1 MERGGQ
7 RSKTTGRKFAVLAVD
22 DDALILMHTAAMLEE
37 IGFVAFEA
45 MSGRQA
51 LEILRREKAIDVVI
65 TDQAMPHMTGDQLA
79 AAIRAEWPN
88 LPILLASGYDEPGDP
103 GLKLPKLGKP
113 FRQEE
118 LARAIADAI
127 HSGHQVSAG

>member
-7 RSKTTGRKFAVLAVD
+7 RSKTTGRTFAVLAVD

-127 HSGHQVSAG
+127 HSGHQVSAD